1 MYSKKLFETI
11 NDKYTGSFLID
22 IKDTEGQN
30 KLRYNGK
37 TVNLA
42 LVPCRNQEQSY
53 MTIST
58 DVQQAAGSRYESVI
72 IGPGGGRRRK
82 AFYQSIT
89 VSLYYRKK
97 KRRIAKYK
105 KRKLNNNKRW
115 IVYSRSIEESLAV
128 SSLSVRAYRQQG
140 PMVESKKGDPVSLF
154 ISSLAPEGTLKSDEP
169 LE

>member
-58 DVQQAAGSRYESVI
+58 DVQQAAGLWYESVI

-89 VSLYYRKK
+89 VFLYYRKK
-97 KRRIAKYK
+97 K
-105 KRKLNNNKRW
+105 
-115 IVYSRSIEESLAV
+115 EES
-128 SSLSVRAYRQQG
+128 RNI
-140 PMVESKKGDPVSLF
+140 KK
-154 ISSLAPEGTLKSDEP
+154 EN
-169 LE
+169 

>member
-1 MYSKKLFETI
+1 MLLL
-11 NDKYTGSFLID
+11 DR
-22 IKDTEGQN
+22 EG
-30 KLRYNGK
+30 
-37 TVNLA
+37 
-42 LVPCRNQEQSY
+42 E
-53 MTIST
+53 
-58 DVQQAAGSRYESVI
+58 
-72 IGPGGGRRRK
+72 GGGKPFTR
-82 AFYQSIT
+82 
-89 VSLYYRKK
+89 VSPYLCIIEKK